1 MSTNITL
8 LSHQEKHV
16 EKIWNLLVK
25 DQAFSFIDTSQ
36 TGLGKTITTLY
47 LAKEL
52 QRKYGTKVMVV
63 APSDTSLNNNDGWLS
78 NSKKYGVSIKV
89 STTYPALRGGKGKVS
104 HPWLIVDPKDKK
116 KWIASKEFE
125 DLCQEGLFLIF
136 DEFHHTKNASISHFA
151 CAALVK
157 MAKKYRKVCRVALL
171 SHTPGEKK
179 EVYPQILRMSG
190 LITSTKMFK
199 YIPFVKEYKIDD
211 YGLGELKKLCLKLS
225 PDSKY
230 EIEDMMRGMS
240 KSKSQ
245 QVCKDL
251 YDTHIRSIITFAMPK
266 PENKEFQ
273 ATLVNSFLETDE
285 KSLLMVQQGIDILSG
300 AVNWNA
306 ANQQVGDASQWSLE
320 NIGSGLKMVERG
332 KLLSMARYINR
343 EVKKNPNKKFVI
355 SCGARGLEHHEILKK
370 LIYRQSTPEDYQDII
385 SELREKNSDWARL
398 PKDMINYISGFINEK
413 VGPKVLNGSIKK
425 KDRVQIIKEFQEDSN
440 KTWCL
445 IISPGIGSES
455 ISLHDKHGKR
465 PREMLI
471 SPDYFHSRLIQ
482 SAGRVNRTGMKSDA
496 KVMIVYSKEANLE
509 TNILNSMVRKA
520 KTARDLIAEGQ
531 DVIFPGEYPFEIE
544 GKKDEDLEYRLN
556 MMRGF

>member
-1 MSTNITL
+1 MSAINL

-16 EKIWNLLVK
+16 ENIWNLLVK

-36 TGLGKTITTLY
+36 TGNGKTITTLY

-52 QRKYGTKVMVV
+52 QKKYGTKVMIVG
-63 APSDTSLNNNDGWLS
+63 PSDTSLNNDDGWLS
-78 NSKKYGVSIKV
+78 NAKKYGISVKV
-89 STTYPALRGGKGKVS
+89 ATTYPALRGGRGKVS
-104 HPWLIVDPKDKK
+104 HPWLIPDPKDKK
-116 KWIASKEFE
+116 KWTASEKFE
-125 DLCQEGLFLIF
+125 KLCSEGLFLIF

-179 EVYPQILRMSG
+179 EVYPQILRMTG
-190 LITSTKMFK
+190 LIASTKMFK
-199 YIPFVKEYKIDD
+199 YIPFVKEYRIEN
-211 YGLGELKKLCLKLS
+211 YGLGELKNLCLKLS
-225 PDSKY
+225 PNSELD
-230 EIEDMMRGMS
+230 IEDMMRGMS

-245 QVCKDL
+245 LVCKEL
-251 YDTHIRSIITFAMPK
+251 YDTYIRSIITFAMPK
-266 PENKEFQ
+266 PKNDFK

-320 NIGSGLKMVERG
+320 NIGNGLKMVERG

-343 EVKKNPNKKFVI
+343 GVEKNPNKKFVV
-355 SCGARGLEHHEILKK
+355 SCGARGLEHHEILRK
-370 LIYRQSTPEDYQDII
+370 LIYRQSTPEDYHDII
-385 SELREKNSDWARL
+385 SELREKNDEWRRL
-398 PKDMINYISGFINEK
+398 PKDMINYITGFICGK
-413 VGPKVLNGSIKK
+413 VGPKVLNGSVKK
-425 KDRVQIIKEFQEDSN
+425 KDRVKIIKEFQEDSN

-465 PREMLI
+465 DREMLI
-471 SPDYFHSRLIQ
+471 IPDYFFSRTIQ
-482 SAGRVNRTGMKSDA
+482 SSGRVNRTGMKSAA
-496 KVMIVYSKEANLE
+496 KVMIVYSKEASLE
-509 TNILNSMVRKA
+509 TSILNSMIRK
-520 KTARDLIAEGQ
+520 TRVARDLIAEGQ
-531 DVIFPGEYPFEIE
+531 DVTFPGEFPFQIE
-544 GKKDEDLEYRLN
+544 GKKDEDLEYRLS
-556 MMRGF
+556 MIRGY